1 MQQKVTMKCLNT
13 KSLILAA
20 LILSNFTLAH
30 ASVSSF
36 RDSTIA
42 DEIYEQADVNDKDAA
57 AIDIA
62 RSLKKIGADKVCK
75 AVVNQEEEGR
85 YYKSV
90 ELAFSKNKFPNLAR
104 GTTDLIA
111 ACPKYPTLS
120 QKEKEEVW
128 TTILG
133 SMAFY
138 ESTCR
143 QLGSR
148 PGGPNGN
155 LGGPFQ
161 LHVNHEDSP
170 SYHGYLC
177 RKGDAL
183 TKDSNRF
190 IPCVLSMLDGYM
202 SSHAKRMAKKGVD
215 PGEIPGKLRLF
226 PQSSQAATYWEVMQN
241 NAEKKYVL
249 KLQASDGKV
258 KILRGNGSEFIRLA
272 IKDYKYCN

>member
-1 MQQKVTMKCLNT
+1 MKCMNT

-20 LILSNFTLAH
+20 LIFSNFTLAH

-36 RDSTIA
+36 KNSSVT
-42 DEIYEQADVNDKDAA
+42 DEIYEQEEVGDRDAA

-62 RSLKKIGADKVCK
+62 RSLKRIGADKVCK

-90 ELAFSKNKFPNLAR
+90 ELAFSKNKFPNLTR
-104 GTTDLIA
+104 GTKDLLA

-202 SSHAKRMAKKGVD
+202 SSHGERMAKKGVNPAD
-215 PGEIPGKLRLF
+215 IPGRLRLF
-226 PQSSQAATYWEVMQN
+226 PDRDQAATYWEVMQDD
-241 NAEKKYVL
+241 AKAKYVL
-249 KLQASDGKV
+249 NVPTANGKV
-258 KILRGNGSEFIRLA
+258 KVVRGNGSDFIRLA